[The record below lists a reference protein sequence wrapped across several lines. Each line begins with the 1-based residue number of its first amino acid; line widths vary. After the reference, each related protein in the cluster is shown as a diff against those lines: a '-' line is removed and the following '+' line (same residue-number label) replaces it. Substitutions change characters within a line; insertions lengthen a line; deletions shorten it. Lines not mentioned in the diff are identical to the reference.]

1 MQIFVKT
8 LTGATI
14 TIDALSSD
22 TIEVIRS
29 KLQDKEGIP
38 PEQQRLIS
46 RGHQLEDLHNLAD
59 YGIEARDTIQ
69 LTLRLKEGSRLGFSF
84 IGIEHPIVKP
94 FAQNPPLFRRVSPG
108 LNIISK
114 CSYEGCRACGE
125 VIVAN
130 WGFGHFNIGPQRV
143 TVKCPLCGKKANIA
157 QNCGFYMAQ
166 WDFTG
171 ISSEGTEYQISGNTT
186 TNGFYTWEEERF
198 TEWMMFEVH
207 VEAYGVI
214 LGI

>member
-14 TIDALSSD
+14 TIDAFSSD
-22 TIEVIRS
+22 TIEAIRS

-38 PEQQRLIS
+38 PEQQQLIS
-46 RGHQLEDLHNLAD
+46 RGHHLEDLHNLAD

-69 LTLRLKEGSRLGFSF
+69 LTLKLKGGGILGFYF
-84 IGIEHPIVKP
+84 IGFEHPIVKP
-94 FAQNPPLFRRVSPG
+94 FDQSPPLFCRVSPG
-108 LNIISK
+108 LNIVSK
-114 CSYEGCRACGE
+114 CTYEGCRACGE

-130 WGFGHFNIGPQRV
+130 CGFGRFNIGAISV
-143 TVKCPLCGKKANIA
+143 TVKCPLCGKRAKIA

-198 TEWMMFEVH
+198 TEWMMLEVH